1 MNVSIDLGVG
11 STLLSPSKLHNHI
24 ERRHA
29 AYTAQSL
36 PLQCSLLRL
45 SLSADLVRLRIEQHI
60 LTKRNILDRDSDD
73 TARIVVIVV
82 VLFNDEKKSSF
93 ALLSG
98 VGTGLKLGC
107 FANLYVCI
115 ALHTAP
121 GPRALL

>member
-1 MNVSIDLGVG
+1 MAHKHHERLHRSKSGVN
-11 STLLSPSKLHNHI
+11 PDNI

-45 SLSADLVRLRIEQHI
+45 SLSADFSTLTNRPTHI

-82 VLFNDEKKSSF
+82 VLFDEEKKS
-93 ALLSG
+93 
-98 VGTGLKLGC
+98 
-107 FANLYVCI
+107 
-115 ALHTAP
+115 
-121 GPRALL
+121 